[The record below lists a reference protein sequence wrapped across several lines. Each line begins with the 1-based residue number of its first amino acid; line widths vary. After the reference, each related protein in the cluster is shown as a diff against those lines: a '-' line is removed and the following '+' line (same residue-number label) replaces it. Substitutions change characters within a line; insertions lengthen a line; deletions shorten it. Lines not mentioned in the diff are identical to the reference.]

1 MNAGWIAVSRRVFA
15 HDTLRR
21 GPLCEV
27 AAWIELV
34 ARANYEPNPAHD
46 PPLDR
51 GDACVTAGRLAT
63 SWGWE
68 RGEVRNAL
76 ARWERAGMIA
86 SRSVGRAT
94 IVRVLNYDAYQA
106 PIHAPTVRQP
116 CANDAPKERSNNN
129 GLRAESAND
138 APTMRQPCATIT
150 KQENKR
156 TKDNSSLR
164 ASHACDAEAAPPGD
178 EGVGEPVEAAPDLST
193 KAGRA
198 RAYPQLSAVPK
209 RGPRYEWPQAFG
221 AFLDAYPNRT
231 RAPGPATYTNWRK
244 LVVDGVEP
252 AALQRAV
259 ELYADAAL
267 AKSPSGEYVRRAHGP
282 SGWLAAGEWEIYATD
297 AEEVARAAEPRE
309 YAAPVVV
316 APLSSFGCAEWDAL
330 EAGLRAQLGASY
342 PPSLAACV
350 GRVVGG
356 VVELHTRDEMAAL
369 AAAKHAPA
377 LLRLPVDVKLHGV

>member
-1 MNAGWIAVSRRVFA
+1 MTAGWIAVSRRVFA

-27 AAWIELV
+27 AAWLELV
-34 ARANYEPNPAHD
+34 ARANYEANPTHD

-94 IVRVLNYDAYQA
+94 IVRVLNYDAFQS

-116 CANDAPKERSNNN
+116 CANDAPKERSDNA
-129 GLRAESAND
+129 GLHAESANR
-138 APTMRQPCATIT
+138 APTVRQPCATIT
-150 KQENKR
+150 EQENKR
-156 TKDNSSLR
+156 TRDNRSLR
-164 ASHACDAEAAPPGD
+164 SSSACDAAAAPPGG
-178 EGVGEPVEAAPDLST
+178 EGAGEAVEVVPDLST
-193 KAGRA
+193 KAGRG
-198 RAYPQLSAVPK
+198 RAYPLLSAVPR
-209 RGPRYEWPQAFG
+209 RGARYEWPEAFG
-221 AFLDAYPNRT
+221 AFLAAYPNRA
-231 RAPGPATYTNWRK
+231 RAPGPATYSSWRR
-244 LVVDGVEP
+244 LVIDGVEP
-252 AALQRAV
+252 ATLQRAV
-259 ELYADAAL
+259 EIYADTAL
-267 AKSPSGEYVRRAHGP
+267 ARSPGGEYVRRAHGP

-316 APLSSFGCAEWDAL
+316 APLPRFGCSEWDAL

-369 AAAKHAPA
+369 AAERHAPA
-377 LLRLPVDVKLHGV
+377 LLRRPVVVKLHRV